1 LAQVRAKASKPR
13 VAGYHIL
20 RRVKPQEAPWYP
32 LDPQVEYAILG
43 TVRASYFVPAGIDV
57 FELGLIDRAG
67 PFELLPIMSSREVLW
82 DQTIR
87 LLVTQAQAERQCAIV
102 MRSYRALRGM
112 LREAEWLE
120 ASVAE
125 WTRSG
130 TGPHPVFGLL
140 RLAMIAVWKAKRRGC
155 APLSEDELDAL
166 HALVARRV
174 AIKILKDFVR

>member
-1 LAQVRAKASKPR
+1 MRAKARKPR
-13 VAGYHIL
+13 IAGYHVL

-43 TVRASYFVPAGIDV
+43 TVRASYFVPPGIDV

-67 PFELLPIMSSREVLW
+67 PFELLPIMFSKEMLW

-87 LLVTQAQAERQCAIV
+87 LLVTPAQAERQGAII
-102 MRSYRALRGM
+102 MRSYRALRDM
-112 LREAEWLE
+112 IREAAWLE

-125 WTRSG
+125 WAG

-140 RLAMIAVWKAKRRGC
+140 RLAMIAVWKAKRRGR
-155 APLSEDELDAL
+155 APLTEDELDAL

-174 AIKILKDFVR
+174 ATKILADLVR

>member
-1 LAQVRAKASKPR
+1 MKAKAHKPR

-43 TVRASYFVPAGIDV
+43 TVSASYFVPPGIDV

-67 PFELLPIMSSREVLW
+67 PFELLPIMSNQEVLW

-87 LLVTQAQAERQCAIV
+87 LLVTQAQAECQCAII
-102 MRSYRALRGM
+102 MRSYRALRDM
-112 LREAEWLE
+112 IREAEWLE
-120 ASVAE
+120 ASVAQ
-125 WTRSG
+125 WAQSG

-140 RLAMIAVWKAKRRGC
+140 RLAMIAVWKVKRRGC
-155 APLSEDELDAL
+155 TPLTEDELEAL
-166 HALVARRV
+166 QALVARRV
-174 AIKILKDFVR
+174 ATKILADIVR